1 MRFVA
6 ILGVKDEAELLPK
19 VISHLFTIGV
29 DRIIVRDN
37 ASTDG
42 SSEYLHSQAGERL
55 VLEPLA
61 QAEVGSDE
69 TWAAR
74 EAQLA
79 RESGA
84 DWVIFL
90 DADEF
95 WLPAS
100 GSLHACTQFADQS
113 IDVLRVPRYNVPLVA
128 GEPCIPE
135 SLHPASY
142 ANLELVARAP
152 ANDFRSYLEQHP
164 AAAWITGVPVPKVA
178 VRPHRIGALHPGHHR
193 VDPPDGVPLK
203 RAVADGLVI
212 AHLPFTTVS
221 RFERKVRNIRDLLGA
236 YDGIFPGHGAWHWK
250 RWAAMQGSEALVE
263 EFARQ
268 SLSAGDFRN
277 MKASGTIRNAAQLL
291 ETNRP

>member
-6 ILGVKDEAELLPK
+6 ILGVKDEVELLPR
-19 VISHLFTIGV
+19 VISHLFKIGV
-29 DRIIVRDN
+29 DRVIARDN
-37 ASTDG
+37 SSTDG
-42 SSEYLHSQAGERL
+42 SAEYLQSLAGERL
-55 VLEPLA
+55 VLETLA
-61 QAEVGSDE
+61 EAEVGSDE
-69 TWAAR
+69 VWAAR

-100 GSLHACTQFADQS
+100 GSLRACTQFADES

-135 SLHPASY
+135 SLHPGSY

-152 ANDFRSYLEQHP
+152 ADDFRSYLEQHP
-164 AAAWITGVPVPKVA
+164 GAAWITGVPVPKVA
-178 VRPHRIGALHPGHHR
+178 ARPHRIGALHPGHHR
-193 VDPPDGVPLK
+193 IDPPEGVALK
-203 RAVADGLVI
+203 RAAADALVI
-212 AHLPFTTVS
+212 AHLPFTTVK
-221 RFERKVRNIRDLLGA
+221 RFQRKVHNIRDLLGA
-236 YDGIFPGHGAWHWK
+236 HDGIFPGHGAWHWK
-250 RWAAMQGSEALVE
+250 RWAAMQGDEALVE

-268 SLSAGDFRN
+268 SLSAAELQDMR
-277 MKASGTIRNAAQLL
+277 ASGTIRSAAHLL